1 MNHSLDKQGKK
12 VPRTGLAVVA
22 ALLAAFATSAHA
34 EMCADFRGQ
43 IEHLDGLKEN
53 TRGPEY
59 IEAAR
64 QLAATRK
71 AAIESVPEPLAAADL
86 EAIVAAGKAATS
98 TIGNRN
104 ASDSFLE
111 AALLVFQGVRSEID
125 SGRFMRG
132 ERGRVLSEM
141 IVLAGTMARESLN
154 AANKAQHD
162 AGIAFH
168 RTIYAAVCG

>member
-1 MNHSLDKQGKK
+1 MNHSLERKGRKLS
-12 VPRTGLAVVA
+12 RSGLAVVA
-22 ALLAAFATSAHA
+22 VLLATFAVSAHA

-43 IEHLDGLKEN
+43 IDHLDSLKED

-71 AAIESVPEPLAAADL
+71 AVIESVPEPLAAADL

-111 AALLVFQGVRSEID
+111 AALLVFQGMRAEIR
-125 SGRFMRG
+125 SGRSMAG
-132 ERGRVLSEM
+132 ERGRVLTEM
-141 IVLAGTMARESLN
+141 ISLAGTMARDSLN